1 MTPLPINLL
10 CCGLVTLLATVA
22 IQLRDVKMSNVK
34 QVIVTQIYQ
43 DILKV
48 F

>member
-1 MTPLPINLL
+1 MTPLPINLF

-22 IQLRDVKMSNVK
+22 IQLRNVKMSNVN
-34 QVIVTQIYQ
+34 QLIMTQIYQ
-43 DILKV
+43 DILKA